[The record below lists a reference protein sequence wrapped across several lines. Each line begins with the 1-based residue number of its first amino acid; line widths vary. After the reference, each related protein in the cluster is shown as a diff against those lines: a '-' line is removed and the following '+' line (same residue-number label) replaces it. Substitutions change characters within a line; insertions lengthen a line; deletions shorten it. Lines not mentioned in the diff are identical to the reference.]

1 MSVRA
6 ILISVVLWAGGLPAG
21 AAAQK
26 QAGPVDVD
34 ELLREELPQDRSEAY
49 FNFALGRLYERQGD
63 LERAIEHLRR
73 AVNNDKNSSELRSE
87 YAAILYG
94 AGRIQEAVAQCQKA
108 IELDRDN
115 LDAHLLLGSIYAGMR
130 GSEKFLKQAI
140 AEFKEVLRIDKDDFR
155 ASYSLAKLYSA
166 SGDYDNAV
174 RYLEEFIRQRP
185 DSEVGYQELAELYI
199 ERGKTDQAVAS
210 LKKALEQNP
219 RSQRAIRRLKE
230 LFQKSNNPEGLLEVY
245 RKIVQS
251 DPENIEARR
260 ELARLLIERQQYEEA
275 AGHLEAAVNSD
286 PEDYEASV
294 QLGRV
299 YLYLGKPKQALEILK
314 EAQRN
319 NPAALEVKFWLGLA
333 HEELGDS
340 DAAVAELESLLEA
353 TRREGGN
360 YNQGEREN
368 RVLILRQVGIIYLR
382 TGDTAKAISAFTRL
396 REISNSPRDLELL
409 IDAYRSDG
417 QHERAYSLSREAIG
431 KFPDDK
437 FLRFQHARLLARR
450 DLRAAE
456 SMMQKAISSDP
467 KDVEAYLSLSQIY
480 LDAKEYARAEG
491 ILHRAEAIP
500 DLTDSMREAVRFQLG
515 AVYERSKK
523 YDKAEEVFRQILRL
537 NPKNHGALNY
547 LGYMFAERGVKLQ
560 EALELIKRAVE
571 LEPNN
576 GAYLD
581 SLGWAYFKLD
591 NLALAEENLVKAV
604 NRLKNDP
611 TIHEHL
617 GDLYFRMEN
626 YAKAEE
632 AWRRALDRAVEEEEI
647 NRIKEKIEKLKRVAK
662 SSRLPF

>member
-1 MSVRA
+1 MARA
-6 ILISVVLWAGGLPAG
+6 ILISVWLVAGSITTG
-21 AAAQK
+21 AAGQK
-26 QAGPVDVD
+26 QTGPVDVD
-34 ELLREELPQDRSEAY
+34 ELLRQDLPQNRSEAY

-73 AVNNDKNSSELRSE
+73 AVNSDKNSSELRSE

-94 AGRIQEAVAQCQKA
+94 AGRVQEAVAQCRKA

-130 GSEKFLKQAI
+130 GSEKLLKQAI
-140 AEFKEVLRIDKDDFR
+140 AEFKEVLRIDKNDFR
-155 ASYSLAKLYSA
+155 ASYSLAKLYST
-166 SGDYDNAV
+166 SGDYDNAI
-174 RYLEEFIRQRP
+174 RYFQEFIRQRP
-185 DSEVGYQELAELYI
+185 DSDIGYQELAELYL
-199 ERGKTDQAVAS
+199 EKGKTEEAIAS
-210 LKKALEQNP
+210 LKQALERNP

-251 DPENIEARR
+251 DPENLEARR
-260 ELARLLIERQQYEEA
+260 ELAKQLIELQQYEEA
-275 AGHLEAAVNSD
+275 AVHLEAAVNSD
-286 PEDYEASV
+286 PADYDASV

-299 YLYLGKPKQALEILK
+299 YLYLRKPQQALDILK
-314 EAQRN
+314 EAQKN
-319 NPAALEVKFWLGLA
+319 NPTALEVKFWLGLA
-333 HEELGDS
+333 HEELGDT

-368 RVLILRQVGIIYLR
+368 RMLILRQVGIIYLR
-382 TGDTAKAISAFTRL
+382 TGDTAKAVNAFTRL

-417 QHERAYSLSREAIG
+417 QHDRAYALSRDAME
-431 KFPDDK
+431 KFPGDK

-450 DLRAAE
+450 DLQAAV
-456 SMMQKAISSDP
+456 SMMQKSISSDP

-480 LDAKEYARAEG
+480 LDAKEYAQAEG
-491 ILHRAEAIP
+491 VLHRAEAIP
-500 DLTDSMREAVRFQLG
+500 DLTSGLREMVRFQLG
-515 AVYERSKK
+515 AVYERSKN
-523 YDKAEEVFRQILRL
+523 YDKAEEVFREILQL

-547 LGYMFAERGVKLQ
+547 LGYMFADRGVKLQ
-560 EALELIKRAVE
+560 EALDLIKRAVE

-591 NLALAEENLVKAV
+591 NLTLAEENLVKAV

-617 GDLYFRMEN
+617 GDLYFRLEK
-626 YAKAEE
+626 YTKAEE
-632 AWRRALDRAVEEEEI
+632 AWRRALDHAVEEEEI

-662 SSRLPF
+662 SSRLLF